1 LRSKKDFRDQV
12 FGKTNRI
19 CVGRAWSSADGAR
32 KAFAVNVPVVD
43 PGPKAPSAAARPREI
58 AHHGIVIRDDYAWL
72 KAPNWREVLK
82 DASALPSDIRAHLD
96 AENAYADALLAP
108 LASLVEELKQE
119 LRERIEDEDATAPVP
134 DGPFLYY
141 RRWRGGAQHPCLVR
155 RPRGGGE
162 EELLVDGEA
171 LAAGLSFF
179 QLGPASHSSDH
190 RLLAYAVDEAGSE
203 FFTIRLRDLST
214 GRDLAD
220 RVPNARADAVLNMHA
235 DPVVFAADGS
245 SFLYARLD
253 DNHRARSIWRHLIGT
268 STAQDRLVFEESAP
282 GWFVSVHR
290 ERMGRHASIAVRDH
304 ETSEAFIVDLER
316 PDAPP
321 RLVAPREAGVRYEI
335 EIGGNR
341 VFIRTN
347 RDGAEDFKIVEA
359 PLEAPGPES
368 WRDVVAHRPGVMVLR
383 HAIFARHLA
392 WLERENGLP
401 RLVIRALADGTEHAV
416 AFDEEA
422 YALSLDAGE
431 EFDTDILR
439 FTLSTPARPAETY
452 DYDMASRERILVK
465 HQLIPSGH
473 DPDAYVVRRLFA
485 EAPDGETIPVTL
497 LHRRDLALDGTAP
510 CLLYGYGAYG
520 SPVLANF
527 LAHRLSLV
535 DRGMVY
541 ALAHVRGGTEKG
553 WRWYTSGKRAEK
565 ENSFSDYLCVARML
579 IDKRYT
585 AAGRIV
591 ANGRSAGGMLMGVA
605 ANREPEL
612 FAGIVTEVPF
622 VDVLV
627 TMLDADLPL
636 TPPEWPEWGNP
647 LVSESDFRTIL
658 AYSPVENVRPLH
670 YPAILAIAALADP
683 RVTYWEPAKWVA
695 KLRANSLSG
704 KPVLLRTEMSG
715 GHMGAPGRFDRLA
728 EFALTHAFA
737 LWACGLARG
746 AGLMPIGQ
754 AQREPLPASPE
765 KA

>member
-1 LRSKKDFRDQV
+1 
-12 FGKTNRI
+12 
-19 CVGRAWSSADGAR
+19 
-32 KAFAVNVPVVD
+32 
-43 PGPKAPSAAARPREI
+43 
-58 AHHGIVIRDDYAWL
+58 
-72 KAPNWREVLK
+72 
-82 DASALPSDIRAHLD
+82 
-96 AENAYADALLAP
+96 
-108 LASLVEELKQE
+108 
-119 LRERIEDEDATAPVP
+119 
-134 DGPFLYY
+134 
-141 RRWRGGAQHPCLVR
+141 
-155 RPRGGGE
+155 
-162 EELLVDGEA
+162 
-171 LAAGLSFF
+171 
-179 QLGPASHSSDH
+179 
-190 RLLAYAVDEAGSE
+190 
-203 FFTIRLRDLST
+203 
-214 GRDLAD
+214 
-220 RVPNARADAVLNMHA
+220 M
-235 DPVVFAADGS
+235 VFAADGS

-465 HQLIPSGH
+465 RQLIPSGH

-497 LHRRDLALDGTAP
+497 LHRRDLALDGSAP

-553 WRWYTSGKRAEK
+553 WRWYTQGKRAEK

-579 IDKRYT
+579 IEKRYT

-658 AYSPVENVRPLH
+658 AYSPVENVEPSPLPGDPRDRRPRRPARHLLGAGEMGRKAARQFPFGKAGAFAHRDERRTYGGARPLRPPRGVRLDPRLRSVGLRPRPRRRPH
-670 YPAILAIAALADP
+670 ADRAGSARAAPRFAGEGLRLALDKDERKALKKRWNPAICWP
-683 RVTYWEPAKWVA
+683 SQER
-695 KLRANSLSG
+695 SLSASISGSSTPQVG
-704 KPVLLRTEMSG
+704 KGTR
-715 GHMGAPGRFDRLA
+715 
-728 EFALTHAFA
+728 
-737 LWACGLARG
+737 
-746 AGLMPIGQ
+746 
-754 AQREPLPASPE
+754 
-765 KA
+765 